1 MKKFHVPH
9 KQTYFQMSSL
19 RSLPRSVTLISSPYH
34 VGVRSHKVGGGP
46 DFLKTNGLE
55 TSLHHLGFEVS
66 HVELGNVD
74 EFEGEI
80 GRSFELIRRTSTAVA
95 TALKRG
101 SFPIVLSGNCS
112 ASVGVA
118 AGFNAY
124 HYGRQEKIRSDGKD
138 PVCGEQG
145 REESLLTSVWFD
157 AHDDFNTPD
166 TVMSGYFDS
175 QGIAML
181 GGECWKGLL
190 GSVPGHRPMNLQK
203 QLIHVGMRDVNELER
218 KRVMDANLDV
228 IWGSEHGKVDY
239 VPRLRE
245 LLDIKMFGLTMVHLD
260 LDCLDISVG
269 QANQYSAPGGLSEA
283 DLLGCFEVITQHT
296 RPVCLTVSSFDPSL
310 KGADNIASVAIAAI
324 VKLIQP
330 LVRTRID

>member
-1 MKKFHVPH
+1 
-9 KQTYFQMSSL
+9 MSSP
-19 RSLPRSVTLISSPYH
+19 RFLPRSITLVSSPYH

-46 DFLKTNGLE
+46 EFLKSKGLE
-55 TSLHHLGFEVS
+55 TSLHQLGIEVS
-66 HVELGNVD
+66 QVELEHVD

-95 TALKRG
+95 AALERG
-101 SFPIVLSGNCS
+101 SFPIVLSGNCT

-124 HYGRQEKIRSDGKD
+124 HYGVQEKMRNDGQD
-138 PVCGEQG
+138 PVREEQG
-145 REESLLTSVWFD
+145 REESLLASVWFD

-190 GSVPGHRPMNLQK
+190 GSVSGHRPMNLQK
-203 QLIHVGMRDVNELER
+203 QLVHVGMRDVNELER
-218 KRVMDANLDV
+218 KRVMDAKLDV
-228 IWGSEHGKVDY
+228 IWGSEHDKVDY
-239 VPRLRE
+239 VPRLRK

-260 LDCLDISVG
+260 LDCLDVSVG
-269 QANQYSAPGGLSEA
+269 QANQYSAPGGLSED
-283 DLLGCFEVITQHT
+283 DLLGCFEVVTQHT

-310 KGADNIASVAIAAI
+310 EGADKIASVAIAAI
-324 VKLIQP
+324 VKLVQS
-330 LVRTRID
+330 LVRTGID